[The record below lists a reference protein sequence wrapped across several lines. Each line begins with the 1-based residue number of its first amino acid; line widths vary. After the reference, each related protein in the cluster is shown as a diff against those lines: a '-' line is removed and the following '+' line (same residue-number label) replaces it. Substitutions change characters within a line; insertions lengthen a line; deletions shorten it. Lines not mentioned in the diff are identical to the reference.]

1 MLLSGIDIG
10 GTSIKF
16 GIFDE
21 QLNLLQQWSRPTP
34 KDPTE
39 SAALIAAQLAPYDV
53 AAIGAG
59 APGTL
64 NTADETITADNL
76 AWVDVPLAALLRQA
90 SGLPA
95 VVINDGHAAMLAEI
109 KSGALQGVQ
118 TGILLTLGTGIG
130 GGIVINGQCWR
141 SPTGL
146 APELGHIITHSGG
159 LPCPCG
165 QCGCFEQYASATALI
180 RMAGGEP
187 PASLIAR
194 ARSGNAAAQAVF
206 AQYVHELCTG
216 IVSLNAIFAP
226 EVVALGGGI
235 SEAGDFLLD
244 ACRTTLT
251 RLHANPY
258 PTLRLA
264 AHRNTAGII
273 GGAIEASKAARMS
286 N

>member
-1 MLLSGIDIG
+1 M
-10 GTSIKF
+10 
-16 GIFDE
+16 
-21 QLNLLQQWSRPTP
+21 
-34 KDPTE
+34 
-39 SAALIAAQLAPYDV
+39 
-53 AAIGAG
+53 
-59 APGTL
+59 
-64 NTADETITADNL
+64 
-76 AWVDVPLAALLRQA
+76 DVPLAALLRQA

-235 SEAGDFLLD
+235 SEAGDFLLE

-251 RLHANPY
+251 RLHANPH
-258 PTLRLA
+258 PTIRLA

-273 GGAIEASKAARMS
+273 GGAIASLELGGRS
-286 N
+286 

>member
-1 MLLSGIDIG
+1 MIVSLVL
-10 GTSIKF
+10 
-16 GIFDE
+16 
-21 QLNLLQQWSRPTP
+21 RATP
-34 KDPTE
+34 PKEPAE
-39 SAALIAAQLAPYDV
+39 AAALIAAQLEPYHV

-64 NTADETITADNL
+64 NAARETITADNL
-76 AWVDVPLAALLRQA
+76 AWVDVPLAALLRRA

-95 VVINDGHAAMLAEI
+95 VVINDGHAAMLAEMR
-109 KSGALQGVQ
+109 SGALQNVQ

-146 APELGHIITHSGG
+146 APELGHIITHSDG

-180 RMAGGEP
+180 RMAGGES
-187 PASLIAR
+187 PADLIAR
-194 ARSGNAAAQAVF
+194 ARNGNAAAQAVL

-216 IVSLNAIFAP
+216 IVSLNSIFAP

-244 ACRTTLT
+244 ACHTTLT
-251 RLHANPY
+251 RLHANPQ

-273 GGAIEASKAARMS
+273 GGAIASLKLGVTMH
-286 N
+286 